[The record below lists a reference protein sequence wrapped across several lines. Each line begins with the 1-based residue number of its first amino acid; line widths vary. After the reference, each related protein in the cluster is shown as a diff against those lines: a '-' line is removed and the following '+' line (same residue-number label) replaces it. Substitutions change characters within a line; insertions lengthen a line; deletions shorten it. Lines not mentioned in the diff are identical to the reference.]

1 MGRPRREDITVST
14 TERLLAAGEAHFALQ
29 GFDAA
34 RLHDIAKDAGITRP
48 SLLYHFDTKAKLYEA
63 VVARTFEQLQTAFQD
78 IATTGGSDFPRM
90 VRGLSDA
97 YFDFLEGHPNVA
109 KIILREFT
117 SASTQGEYIINT
129 KIIPL
134 LDWMT
139 DFITQTENGAL
150 KRHLPIRAAL
160 LQIALH
166 GLIRVSAI
174 QFQEVLWGEED
185 YSRRLSWQ
193 LLFDKPVPE
202 DLLV

>member
-1 MGRPRREDITVST
+1 MGRPRRADIRIAT
-14 TERLLAAGEAHFALQ
+14 TERLLTAGAEHFAQQ

-48 SLLYHFDTKAKLYEA
+48 SLLYHFETKAKLYEA

-78 IATTGGSDFPRM
+78 IATTTGSDFPRM
-90 VRGLSDA
+90 MRGLTDA

-117 SASTQGEYIINT
+117 SASIPGAEIINT

-139 DFITQTENGAL
+139 DFIAQRENGTL
-150 KRHLPIRAAL
+150 KRDLPIRAAL
-160 LQIALH
+160 LEIALY